1 MCRTASLHTAIHTPL
16 RTSTPPHS
24 HPPPQVAYRMVDVA
38 GNVGVK
44 VDYQDQ
50 EMILTPERVRAMR
63 RTGGCAPY

>member
-1 MCRTASLHTAIHTPL
+1 
-16 RTSTPPHS
+16 
-24 HPPPQVAYRMVDVA
+24 MVDVA